1 MENIMVAVSDIP
13 FELNIERLQTE
24 LNIKPGSEDSR
35 IFRQLVDKAQV
46 VGKPKFLYLDTF
58 IDQKG
63 TDSITLEGVGFTS
76 PALRLNLDPIERVFP
91 YIATCGTEVEEL
103 NLDSSDL
110 LGNYWLNAIK
120 LCLLE
125 ISIDYLHALVQER
138 YKFPKLATMNPGS
151 GDATVWPI
159 EQQQELFSLFGDVEA
174 LIGVRLTPSFMMYP
188 EMSVSGILFPTET
201 SFQSCQLCQRKNC
214 DHRRAAFDRQLWD
227 SVNRVVQNDG

>member
-1 MENIMVAVSDIP
+1 MVAVIDIP
-13 FELNIERLQTE
+13 FELNIEKLQRE

-35 IFRQLVDKAQV
+35 IFQQLVDMAQA

-58 IDQKG
+58 IDQKN
-63 TDSITLEGVGFTS
+63 TDSITLAGVSFIS

-91 YIATCGTEVEEL
+91 YIATCGTEVEEI

-120 LCLLE
+120 LNLLE
-125 ISIDYLHALVQER
+125 IGIDHLHALIEER
-138 YKFPKLATMNPGS
+138 YKFSKLASMNPGS

-159 EQQQELFSLFGDVEA
+159 EQQRELFSIFGEVEA
-174 LIGVRLTPSFMMYP
+174 QIGVRLTPSFMMYP

-201 SFQSCQLCQRKNC
+201 SFQSCQLCQRDNC
-214 DHRRAAFDRQLWD
+214 DHRRAAFDQQLWD
-227 SVNRVVQNDG
+227 SVNKVVQNDR